1 MHLFK
6 WSLEKYAL
14 GLPDIDDQHGLLVDA
29 IYGLYETMDATS
41 KKSIIDPLLS
51 NLITISRQHFD
62 NEERLM
68 LDYHYPD
75 IESHIGR
82 HMAFNE
88 VLAHIVVHYH
98 QGDIPVALDNLRFLS
113 HWYIEH
119 IKTADHHYC
128 IYLKKQ
134 SA

>member
-1 MHLFK
+1 MHLFE

-14 GLPDIDDQHGLLVDA
+14 GLPGIDHQHGHLVKS
-29 IYGLYETMDATS
+29 IYDLYETMAETS
-41 KKSIIDPLLS
+41 DKSIIDPMLS
-51 NLITISRQHFD
+51 ELIFISRQHFD
-62 NEERLM
+62 DEERLM

-82 HMAFNE
+82 HMTFNE
-88 VLAHIVVHYH
+88 ALANVVVHYH
-98 QGDIPVALDNLRFLS
+98 QGDISVSLDNLKFLS

-119 IKTADHHYC
+119 ISTADHHYC
-128 IYLKKQ
+128 DYIKKQ